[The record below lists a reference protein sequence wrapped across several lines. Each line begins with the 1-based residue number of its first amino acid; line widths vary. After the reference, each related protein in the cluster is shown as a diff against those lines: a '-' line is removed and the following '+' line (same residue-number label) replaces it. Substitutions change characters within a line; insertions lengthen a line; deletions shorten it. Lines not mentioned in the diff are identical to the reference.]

1 MNWYRNHYDGYE
13 VVPGRSEAE
22 QKTYMLSVKKYLE
35 AQLDQI
41 REKTGKKT
49 KIMVVVCTN
58 PATIYHETQYS
69 EAEGGWGDHFMPTS
83 ITQFA
88 EYMQYD
94 DDIYIIDIR
103 DLLEENKNERLL
115 FMQADSHWTQI
126 AAYYAY
132 YKAALRIQND
142 FPETKVYDLDNDFDV
157 RIVPSGGDL
166 LNFMGASALGAV
178 AATASVSWKDTSMAA
193 PETAPTAY
201 VMGDSYYGAF
211 SNYLDLLFSTVY
223 LNYPENN
230 PPLYDYTLEDLQSK
244 QPDYLVYI
252 WTERNID
259 GSLGMLMSSISAGN
273 IID

>member
-1 MNWYRNHYDGYE
+1 
-13 VVPGRSEAE
+13 
-22 QKTYMLSVKKYLE
+22 
-35 AQLDQI
+35 
-41 REKTGKKT
+41 
-49 KIMVVVCTN
+49 
-58 PATIYHETQYS
+58 
-69 EAEGGWGDHFMPTS
+69 MPTTV
-83 ITQFA
+83 TQFA
-88 EYMQYD
+88 EYMKDD

-103 DLLEENKNERLL
+103 DLLEENKNDRLL
-115 FMQADSHWTQI
+115 FMQADSHWTQV

-142 FPETKVYDLDNDFDV
+142 FPETKVYDLDKDFDV